1 MQAPGKYEI
10 TEGAGSSW
18 ITNSDEALTFVA
30 NGDISKFVGIEV
42 DGECSANFEIK
53 EPGADAGGNSNTVKT
68 GDTSNMLV
76 WISLLATSIL
86 TAMILLIDK
95 NKKIQNLILNKYK

>member
-10 TEGAGSSW
+10 TEG
-18 ITNSDEALTFVA
+18 
-30 NGDISKFVGIEV
+30 
-42 DGECSANFEIK
+42 ANFEIK

-68 GDTSNMLV
+68 GDASNMLV

-95 NKKIQNLILNKYK
+95 NKKYNI